1 MGTDISEDQ
10 LRVRPLRDV
19 ARRAG
24 LSLSTLRRLIR
35 EGSGPRTVRLS
46 ERRLG
51 VVERD
56 FAKWLEARAS

>member
-1 MGTDISEDQ
+1 MTNHPDDQ
-10 LRVRPLRDV
+10 LRVRPLADV

-35 EGSGPRTVRLS
+35 EGTGPRTVRLS
-46 ERRLG
+46 ERRVG

-56 FAKWLEARAS
+56 FSKWLESRPS